1 MGLLEYIKKAPL
13 LRPNSFPNS
22 HNLAIVCRAAAITH
36 IPDSL
41 MQNVRGVFVFDHKQN
56 LPREI
61 GADRNGQPINVF
73 PISVLA
79 GNVSFDIVHFHH
91 SYDYGV
97 LADCA
102 KLLARVGY
110 DSFFNFMPIPYNA
123 VISTTHI
130 PNYFNENKDS
140 LEFVFNQLEDR
151 ESREVFAARIRA
163 LETGNVGYLR
173 VSEYPEYFHPSVRPE
188 EGDIIVDGG
197 VSEFVGAQ
205 TQFSR
210 AVGEQG
216 RIYGFEPDP
225 VGFCKANDAL
235 GERCPNYQVV
245 PLGLW
250 SRKDILH
257 FNLSGQGTHVSSGG
271 GQGSVQCEVI
281 SVDEFVKASR
291 LKRVDLIKLDVE
303 GAEAEAIKGAMETIG
318 KFTPK
323 LAISLYHTPKDL
335 YHLPR
340 LIREISGGYSYYLG
354 HHHAA
359 LHETILYASP
369 RKK

>member
-1 MGLLEYIKKAPL
+1 MGLLEYIKKSPL

-22 HNLAIVCRAAAITH
+22 HNLAIVCRASAIDH

-41 MQNVRGVFVFDHKQN
+41 MQNARGVFVVDHKQN
-56 LPREI
+56 LPGET
-61 GADRNGQPINVF
+61 GADRSGQPIKIF
-73 PISVLA
+73 PLRELSDK
-79 GNVSFDIVHFHH
+79 VSFDIVHFHH
-91 SYDYGV
+91 TYEYGV
-97 LADCA
+97 LACCA
-102 KLLARVGY
+102 KVLDRAGY

-123 VISTTHI
+123 AISTTHI
-130 PNYFNENKDS
+130 PNYFNDNKEP
-140 LEFVFNQLEDR
+140 LEFVFDQLED
-151 ESREVFAARIRA
+151 EKSREVFAARIRA
-163 LETGNVGYLR
+163 VETGNVGYLK
-173 VSEYPEYFHPSVRPE
+173 VSEFPEYFHPRVRPE
-188 EGDIIVDGG
+188 EGDIVIDGG
-197 VSEFVGAQ
+197 VSESVGAQ
-205 TQFSR
+205 FQFST

-216 RIYGFEPDP
+216 RIFGFEPDP

-235 GERCPNYQVV
+235 GEKCPNYKVV

-250 SRKDILH
+250 SRKETLY
-257 FNLSGQGTHVSSGG
+257 FNLAGQGTHVSSGG

-303 GAEAEAIKGAMETIG
+303 GAEAEAIKGAMGTIG

-323 LAISLYHTPKDL
+323 LAISLYHTPRDL

-340 LIREISGGYSYYLG
+340 LISEISSDYTYYVG

-359 LHETILYASP
+359 LHETILYACPSG
-369 RKK
+369 K